1 MKKNECQPLSR
12 FLCVYVNAKNV
23 QENRTLEEF
32 IKIQLEQVPEL
43 GTGVGYIS
51 LPEEGYHFTKVQFQ
65 KFKVGTVLNRKPQT
79 DMTIGE
85 LLRKQARFE

>member
-51 LPEEGYHFTKVQFQ
+51 
-65 KFKVGTVLNRKPQT
+65 
-79 DMTIGE
+79 
-85 LLRKQARFE
+85 